1 MNNIVWI
8 GVSKEEVT
16 DNEIKQ
22 VEQYFNIKLPNDFIE
37 CVKEC
42 DGGYPR
48 PKVFDI
54 PGQDESTFNDL
65 LTLHIDDKYSIVQR
79 YENIK
84 DRLVDR
90 IYPFASDSFGN
101 FLCFDYRNNPAS
113 PTVVFWD
120 HEEEDIEEAI
130 SPVCDTFTE
139 LLESLRD
146 FEDEDE

>member
-1 MNNIVWI
+1 MSNITWI
-8 GVSKEEVT
+8 GVSEKEVT

-37 CVKEC
+37 CVKKY

-54 PGQDESTFNDL
+54 PGLDESTFNDL

-79 YENIK
+79 HENIK
-84 DRLVDR
+84 DRLVDG

-101 FLCFDYRNNPAS
+101 FLCFDYRNNPES
-113 PTVVFWD
+113 PTVVFWE
-120 HEEEDIEEAI
+120 HEEEDIEKAI
-130 SPVCDTFTE
+130 YPVCSSFTE
-139 LLESLRD
+139 LLNSLRD
-146 FEDEDE
+146 LEDEE